1 MTDIIM
7 LLFWH
12 CILKAIM
19 LGIIGVYDIF
29 GNIYN
34 ILKIRYKELQTT
46 QYGRGGLVI
55 IQWQLI

>member
-55 IQWQLI
+55 IQ